1 MSTEFAQ
8 HLADVFRL
16 FGSISL
22 KRMFSG
28 HGLFRDGLMFGLIH
42 DETLYLK
49 ADAQTVADFECQGL
63 GQFQYVRQ
71 GRTIGLSYYQAPESV
86 LEDPH
91 EAAQWARR
99 AFDAALRAEA
109 SKTRTKRK
117 GRGPQE
123 S

>member
-16 FGSISL
+16 FGSIGL

-49 ADAQTVADFECQGL
+49 ADAQTVADFERQGL